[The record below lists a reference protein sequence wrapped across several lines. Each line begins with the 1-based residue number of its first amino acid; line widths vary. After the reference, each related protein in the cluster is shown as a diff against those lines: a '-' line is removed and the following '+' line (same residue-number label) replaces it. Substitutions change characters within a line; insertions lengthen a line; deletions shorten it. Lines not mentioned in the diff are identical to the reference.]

1 MSMLSR
7 FARSVRHAPTSL
19 SLVPA
24 LLALVV
30 VVLAFTDIFRY
41 WDDVASYRSSPPE
54 PAPLPRPLPSPS
66 RQPSPGPSS
75 TLKGLP
81 PDAITSWSGSPTQGM
96 GIHAVAVDSGWTT
109 SGAAALMLTGF
120 ALAAV
125 WLVRRRAYGTA
136 ALVAALPLLVH
147 VAATVTWSMRSFSGR
162 SWDRIG
168 YLATRPYM
176 EMTEGPQRW
185 LALATIVAG
194 AVNTVYLTL
203 RIRGRVA
210 VRGVLAAQVALG
222 AGAIVLTLIPSVLP
236 GQALRFHRV
245 GEGVAMPFSSAVIVA
260 AVLAAVLHR
269 TRARRLAPVALLA
282 PVVWL
287 VWKLVPRE
295 RFQFVDLTGEIGS
308 FPGKLHWA
316 SVAETTQTAAWLM
329 TITALLLSA
338 AAGLILARRR

>member
-1 MSMLSR
+1 MSTLSR
-7 FARSVRHAPTSL
+7 FARSVRHAPTFL

-136 ALVAALPLLVH
+136 ALVSALPLLVH

-168 YLATRPYM
+168 YLATRPYV

-222 AGAIVLTLIPSVLP
+222 AGTRLASSGLAIVMAGAILTAGLTVGGP
-236 GQALRFHRV
+236 FHL
-245 GEGVAMPFSSAVIVA
+245 GVAPVLLVANLYLLWASSGS
-260 AVLAAVLHR
+260 
-269 TRARRLAPVALLA
+269 RAFDRRLTAGRGTGSAPCERPGHRLVA
-282 PVVWL
+282 
-287 VWKLVPRE
+287 
-295 RFQFVDLTGEIGS
+295 
-308 FPGKLHWA
+308 
-316 SVAETTQTAAWLM
+316 
-329 TITALLLSA
+329 
-338 AAGLILARRR
+338 